1 MTDVTTSLGFP
12 RKGLDFVATEPAP
25 ITAVAIHS
33 LNR

>member
-12 RKGLDFVATEPAP
+12 RKGLDLVATESAP